1 MMRASPLLKFLA
13 VLGAVACSIVA
24 ADAKPRNADKNAPFP
39 EATQSAS
46 ETAEA
51 GASAAPIA
59 DGGVVLGR
67 LPNPTLPA
75 GACGMIVWMMDSN
88 APVPVFR
95 FVAGG
100 GAQVS
105 VAGKT
110 VELAR
115 IETSGPSNFG
125 VYEKQKFTSG
135 AGLIVEVAAEFGTP
149 FEGGTWLQNGI
160 VAIESADGWRSVAP
174 IAGVAGCRA
183 K

>member
-1 MMRASPLLKFLA
+1 MNRASSLLKCLV
-13 VLGAVACSIVA
+13 VLGAIACSLA
-24 ADAKPRNADKNAPFP
+24 SANAKPRDADKNSPAPAAS
-39 EATQSAS
+39 EADP

-51 GASAAPIA
+51 PPPPA

-88 APVPVFR
+88 APVPVLR

-105 VAGKT
+105 VGGKT

-115 IETSGPSNFG
+115 IETNGPSNFG
-125 VYEKQKFTSG
+125 IYEKQKFTSG

-174 IAGVAGCRA
+174 VAGVAGCRA